1 GAGAIG
7 LGFVERLRLAGIVH
21 KVYDVDPAARDRAC
35 EAGARIATSAAAA
48 ARAATIIDVVVR
60 TDQDVLDCMLAAD
73 GILAGA
79 AADTLVLLHSTI
91 HPDTTRQVAAT
102 AAERAVHVLDACMVG
117 VPDKARAGEEIFLLG
132 GPDDLVERA
141 RRHLLLLGSEVVH
154 FGPLTSGNVA
164 KIVKN
169 SLTGVQ
175 TLMVAEASRF
185 AAAGG
190 LSESAFD
197 ELLHLFR
204 RTPPAPRAASVATSN
219 PRGGQT
225 MFGKDLPLAAQ
236 LAGELGLDLPLTQ
249 HAAEVG
255 LSRLEQEKGG

>member
-1 GAGAIG
+1 MERVGLIGAGAIG
-7 LGFVERLRLAGIVH
+7 LGFVERLRLAGIVPT
-21 KVYDVDPAARDRAC
+21 VYDVDPAARDRAC

-60 TDQDVLDCMLAAD
+60 TDQDVLDCML
-73 GILAGA
+73 
-79 AADTLVLLHSTI
+79 
-91 HPDTTRQVAAT
+91 
-102 AAERAVHVLDACMVG
+102 G

-175 TLMVAEASRF
+175 TLMVAE
-185 AAAGG
+185 
-190 LSESAFD
+190 
-197 ELLHLFR
+197 
-204 RTPPAPRAASVATSN
+204 
-219 PRGGQT
+219 
-225 MFGKDLPLAAQ
+225 
-236 LAGELGLDLPLTQ
+236 
-249 HAAEVG
+249 
-255 LSRLEQEKGG
+255 